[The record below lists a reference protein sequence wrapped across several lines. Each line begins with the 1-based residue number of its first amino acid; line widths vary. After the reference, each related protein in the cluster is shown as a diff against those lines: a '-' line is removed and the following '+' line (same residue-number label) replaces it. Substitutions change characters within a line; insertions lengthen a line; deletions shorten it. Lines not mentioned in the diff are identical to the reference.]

1 MNVTKHLSLCPP
13 QYYEMSYGLN
23 IEMHK
28 QVDVLICFPCS
39 FLLDSLPLSVFALP
53 LLRQGF

>member
-1 MNVTKHLSLCPP
+1 MLGCAVRARPPPLWSVTPFSPPPP

-28 QVDVLICFPCS
+28 QVSILR
-39 FLLDSLPLSVFALP
+39 PLRCPGAL
-53 LLRQGF
+53 